1 MADNNNRGSSDAFR
15 RRQEARRRREP
26 QTIDAKA
33 QDVTTSPVSDPSSPS
48 PQRSASEEPLVVEAT
63 SDAPPDA
70 APMPDTVAG
79 FEHRPVVPPS
89 PELPSEAA
97 IVSPSNV
104 TDEATRAE
112 SMSEISRSTRADEA
126 AVADSL
132 PWLDPKHRPD
142 KASAAPVGS
151 SAVVPAAAADPVPVS
166 DFVRPS
172 NSEAEAPAFGAGAEP
187 SGAAHANP
195 IDGLPGSSGVGPGAS
210 EPMSEA
216 AKDIEAGG
224 AGAGEAGKAVDPAEV
239 PSSTALDPASVAHS
253 APPYSDLP
261 PSPKTAGG
269 FGDTPGSAPVD
280 RSRRQSFVPAAL
292 AGLAVLIIA
301 GLAGLYYGTQSG
313 GSAELAAKVD
323 MLTQRVAALEGRPAA
338 PTPTV
343 DLGALQTRSTA
354 LDSDVSALKTA
365 VADLTTKLGQTTQ
378 AATDNSSR
386 IAALEQHAAASPAGP
401 PAAAAAAEPPV
412 AAAEPPVAAAE
423 PPVAE
428 SGSPPA
434 VPTPATPPTI
444 VSPPTPA
451 GSGDA
456 GTSPTEAPPP
466 AAAVPP
472 PAVAA
477 APPAQSA
484 EPVGGPE
491 LVALTGKVE
500 DLAKRLAALPTE
512 VPAPIDLSPLQGR
525 IAELASRLEAQ
536 QAAIAA
542 LPRVDEARL
551 DGRLTASDQRID
563 DTGRHVAELAQAVA
577 AIPKLDLAPLQA
589 SIADVDARLKPVEA
603 ALAVPKTAEQVTEA
617 RAVGSIEESRAAPLA
632 VVAGAI
638 SRALN
643 DGRPFG
649 PELDALRAM
658 GIEDAALGPLPVL
671 AGPGAPTAETLRD
684 RWADIQTKVL
694 TAAEPKTGD
703 SVLDRFAAGAR
714 TLVQVRQVGTT
725 SGDAPSAASS
735 RIGPAL
741 DRGDIADALGE
752 WAKLPEASRTASQ
765 GWADAARSRLEADAS
780 VQALMVRAIAALAP
794 PKN

>member
-33 QDVTTSPVSDPSSPS
+33 QDVTTSPVSDPSGPEPQHSGPASETPFSAEATPYTPPDSVAGGNDQPIVSPS
-48 PQRSASEEPLVVEAT
+48 S
-63 SDAPPDA
+63 
-70 APMPDTVAG
+70 
-79 FEHRPVVPPS
+79 
-89 PELPSEAA
+89 ELPSEAA
-97 IVSPSNV
+97 ALAASTSV
-104 TDEATRAE
+104 TDQATRSE
-112 SMSEISRSTRADEA
+112 SMTGISRSTLAGDP

-142 KASAAPVGS
+142 EAVAA
-151 SAVVPAAAADPVPVS
+151 PAAASGSEPLASADPVPVS
-166 DFVRPS
+166 AFVRDT
-172 NSEAEAPAFGAGAEP
+172 EAATGRDVPPAF
-187 SGAAHANP
+187 SG
-195 IDGLPGSSGVGPGAS
+195 ISEPGSDAVPS
-210 EPMSEA
+210 
-216 AKDIEAGG
+216 AKEIEAGD
-224 AGAGEAGKAVDPAEV
+224 AVPEAGKAADGADV
-239 PSSTALDPASVAHS
+239 PSSTAEEPASVAHAAAS
-253 APPYSDLP
+253 YSDLAP
-261 PSPKTAGG
+261 PREPVGR
-269 FGDTPGSAPVD
+269 FGDTPDAGPPPVD
-280 RSRRQSFVPAAL
+280 QDRRQSLLPAVL
-292 AGLAVLIIA
+292 AGLAVLIVA
-301 GLAGLYYGTQSG
+301 GLAGLYYGTQMG

-323 MLTQRVAALEGRPAA
+323 ALTQRVAALEARPAA

-354 LDSDVSALKTA
+354 LDSDVAALKSA
-365 VADLTTKLGQTTQ
+365 IADLTTKLGQTTQ
-378 AATDNSSR
+378 AASDNGSR
-386 IAALEQHAAASPAGP
+386 IAALEQHAAAVRAAP
-401 PAAAAAAEPPV
+401 PTAAAEPS
-412 AAAEPPVAAAE
+412 AAATEPPAADA
-423 PPVAE
+423 
-428 SGSPPA
+428 GSPPA

-444 VSPPTPA
+444 ASPPPS
-451 GSGDA
+451 GSGEA
-456 GTSPTEAPPP
+456 GTPPTEASPP
-466 AAAVPP
+466 AT
-472 PAVAA
+472 AA
-477 APPAQSA
+477 APPAAPPAAAAAPPATST
-484 EPVGGPE
+484 EPVGGGAE
-491 LVALTGKVE
+491 LAALTGKVE
-500 DLAKRLAALPTE
+500 DFAKRLAALPTE

-525 IAELASRLEAQ
+525 VAELASRLEAE

-551 DGRLTASDQRID
+551 DSRLTASDRKID

-603 ALAVPKTAEQVTEA
+603 ALATPKSTEQVTEA

-632 VVAGAI
+632 VVSGAI
-638 SRALN
+638 ARALN
-643 DGRPFG
+643 EGRPFG

-694 TAAEPKTGD
+694 TAAGPKTGD

-714 TLVQVRQVGTT
+714 TLVQVRQVGTAP
-725 SGDAPSAASS
+725 GDAPSAASS
-735 RIGPAL
+735 RIGAAL
-741 DRGDIADALGE
+741 DRGDIAEALGE

-765 GWADAARSRLEADAS
+765 SWADAARSRLEADAS